1 MESGFES
8 TVGSDMTLRD
18 VQGLLL
24 EFLDSYGV
32 KTPQDRYR
40 RQLIQDA
47 AALVGV
53 VANMLDE
60 KGERLELMEVSCT
73 LEDRKKLEEV
83 PKVDPALPEVRN
95 KGRRWVVV
103 EKRSRQ
109 LPTLYSKKLAE
120 GGRVSVE
127 MVGTILGGDA
137 GTIDLEVWNGE
148 ASSAQVKMTPEEAWL
163 LADRLR
169 HFAERALQGK
179 KAAAKA
185 ESGAGAGA
193 EPVEK

>member
-8 TVGSDMTLRD
+8 TVGSDMTLLD
-18 VQGLLL
+18 VQDLLL
-24 EFLDSYGV
+24 EFLDLYGV

-53 VANMLDE
+53 VGSMLDE
-60 KGERLELMEVSCT
+60 KGERLELKEVSCT
-73 LEDRKKLEEV
+73 VEARKKLEEV
-83 PKVDPALPEVRN
+83 PKAEPTLPEVRN
-95 KGRRWVVV
+95 KGRRWVTV

-120 GGRVSVE
+120 GGKVSVE
-127 MVGTILGGDA
+127 MMGTILGGDA
-137 GTIDLEVWNGE
+137 GTIDLELWRGDGL
-148 ASSAQVKMTPEEAWL
+148 SAQVKMTPEEAWL

-179 KAAAKA
+179 KVAAWA
-185 ESGAGAGA
+185 ELAA
-193 EPVEK
+193 EGEKK